1 MRNKKGFT
9 LIEMVAIIILLA
21 LISLIVYPIISN
33 IINDNK
39 DELYERQMGELLR
52 LSHAWVAGNAIDL
65 ETKEGFVYNLSFE
78 ELEKD
83 GYIVDEDVINP
94 KTGEKIDGCMVITYD
109 SINSDF
115 DVVYNPDCIIEDTD
129 KTPSINLTVA
139 DGIINSSG
147 YATKD
152 FDVNVVGVNIT
163 SYKYC
168 KGTKECEPT
177 TVVNGNSGN
186 IEINTNGE
194 TYVCVIGRN
203 KSKSTDKLCKS
214 YKLDKTELVMGTLI
228 IDGTKGLN
236 DWYVSDVKL
245 SVKDIEGVTSI
256 LNINKIDYDTEGTE
270 VVMTSTTTSGK
281 VGTKTYILK
290 VDKTKPTVGTLN
302 IIGTKGLNDWYVS
315 DVIFTLNNG
324 SDLTSGHYQTTSNIA
339 TITSDTKGTN
349 VIVTTIDKAGNQAT
363 ETHKIKVDKTPPV
376 AGSAT
381 FTGTLVNGWYTT
393 DVKVNVND
401 GSDTTSGHNS
411 TVSNITSIT
420 SNTTGTNVIIT
431 STDNAGNKSTRTYTL
446 KVDKDSPVLTAKAS
460 SVSEVER
467 ATDKNKSTLLYF
479 NTPVYSISGGSV
491 SCSISD
497 IKGLS
502 IGTYTI
508 TCKATGGNGKTTT
521 ASTNLTI
528 TQMTLVDK
536 IKYDNPVIA
545 SNQTW
550 TGAWTTSDPSGLYSE
565 NRYTDSGTTYYFRG
579 QPNNYMTFAG
589 QKFRIIRINEDGSV
603 RLFLESGI
611 GIYKFNSNY
620 NIDKE
625 YSGYTLSYYSTSEIK
640 NNVDS
645 WYNNISSDYK
655 TKLASPTNKFCEAAR
670 AGYREGLDYVGP
682 VKLTLKENYTPTFT
696 CPTDGNG
703 HGSLSYNVGLLT
715 YDEALYAGGWY
726 SGSPAFYLNDDKRFW
741 TMSPSGVLAS
751 DNYPSDWGVSY
762 YNSNTNNDGYLDN
775 FYLATEM
782 TAKPVINI
790 KGDLIVTGYGTSS
803 DPYVY
808 TIK

>member
-1 MRNKKGFT
+1 
-9 LIEMVAIIILLA
+9 
-21 LISLIVYPIISN
+21 
-33 IINDNK
+33 
-39 DELYERQMGELLR
+39 
-52 LSHAWVAGNAIDL
+52 
-65 ETKEGFVYNLSFE
+65 
-78 ELEKD
+78 
-83 GYIVDEDVINP
+83 
-94 KTGEKIDGCMVITYD
+94 
-109 SINSDF
+109 
-115 DVVYNPDCIIEDTD
+115 
-129 KTPSINLTVA
+129 
-139 DGIINSSG
+139 
-147 YATKD
+147 
-152 FDVNVVGVNIT
+152 
-163 SYKYC
+163 
-168 KGTKECEPT
+168 
-177 TVVNGNSGN
+177 
-186 IEINTNGE
+186 
-194 TYVCVIGRN
+194 
-203 KSKSTDKLCKS
+203 
-214 YKLDKTELVMGTLI
+214 MGTLI

-245 SVKDIEGVTSI
+245 SVKDIEGVTST

>member
-1 MRNKKGFT
+1 
-9 LIEMVAIIILLA
+9 
-21 LISLIVYPIISN
+21 
-33 IINDNK
+33 
-39 DELYERQMGELLR
+39 
-52 LSHAWVAGNAIDL
+52 
-65 ETKEGFVYNLSFE
+65 
-78 ELEKD
+78 
-83 GYIVDEDVINP
+83 
-94 KTGEKIDGCMVITYD
+94 
-109 SINSDF
+109 
-115 DVVYNPDCIIEDTD
+115 
-129 KTPSINLTVA
+129 
-139 DGIINSSG
+139 
-147 YATKD
+147 
-152 FDVNVVGVNIT
+152 
-163 SYKYC
+163 
-168 KGTKECEPT
+168 
-177 TVVNGNSGN
+177 
-186 IEINTNGE
+186 
-194 TYVCVIGRN
+194 
-203 KSKSTDKLCKS
+203 
-214 YKLDKTELVMGTLI
+214 MGTLI

-245 SVKDIEGVTSI
+245 SVKDIEGVTST

-479 NTPVYSISGGSV
+479 NTPVYSISDGSV

>member
-245 SVKDIEGVTSI
+245 SVKDIEGVTST

>member
-1 MRNKKGFT
+1 
-9 LIEMVAIIILLA
+9 MVCIRC
-21 LISLIVYPIISN
+21 N
-33 IINDNK
+33 I
-39 DELYERQMGELLR
+39 Y
-52 LSHAWVAGNAIDL
+52 
-65 ETKEGFVYNLSFE
+65 F
-78 ELEKD
+78 
-83 GYIVDEDVINP
+83 
-94 KTGEKIDGCMVITYD
+94 
-109 SINSDF
+109 
-115 DVVYNPDCIIEDTD
+115 
-129 KTPSINLTVA
+129 
-139 DGIINSSG
+139 
-147 YATKD
+147 
-152 FDVNVVGVNIT
+152 
-163 SYKYC
+163 
-168 KGTKECEPT
+168 
-177 TVVNGNSGN
+177 
-186 IEINTNGE
+186 
-194 TYVCVIGRN
+194 
-203 KSKSTDKLCKS
+203 
-214 YKLDKTELVMGTLI
+214 
-228 IDGTKGLN
+228 
-236 DWYVSDVKL
+236 
-245 SVKDIEGVTSI
+245 
-256 LNINKIDYDTEGTE
+256 
-270 VVMTSTTTSGK
+270 
-281 VGTKTYILK
+281 
-290 VDKTKPTVGTLN
+290 
-302 IIGTKGLNDWYVS
+302 
-315 DVIFTLNNG
+315 NNG

>member
-1 MRNKKGFT
+1 MKKGFT
-9 LIEMVAIIILLA
+9 LIEIIGIIILL
-21 LISLIVYPIISN
+21 SLIGLLVYPTIMRIIGDSKEDLYQKN
-33 IINDNK
+33 ISEIERMAANWASINEDK
-39 DELYERQMGELLR
+39 LPKVDKRGYYLKIEEME
-52 LSHAWVAGNAIDL
+52 
-65 ETKEGFVYNLSFE
+65 KEGFI
-78 ELEKD
+78 D
-83 GYIVDEDVINP
+83 GDVTNP
-94 KTGEKIDGCMVITYD
+94 KTGEAMQGCVGIIYNEEKNRHDYKYYD
-109 SINSDF
+109 DCENFVKPILSNLVANVVENEYGWRNKDFYVTLESEYLDYYDYCISDDKCEPSIRSNESNSPIL
-115 DVVYNPDCIIEDTD
+115 VNQEGIKYVCAKGANTVGETTTECLKYRLD
-129 KTPSINLTVA
+129 KTKP
-139 DGIINSSG
+139 
-147 YATKD
+147 
-152 FDVNVVGVNIT
+152 VVGNIVFT
-163 SYKYC
+163 
-168 KGTKECEPT
+168 GTQGLDNWYIGD
-177 TVVNGNSGN
+177 VLVS
-186 IEINTNGE
+186 NT
-194 TYVCVIGRN
+194 
-203 KSKSTDKLCKS
+203 KSTDALS
-214 YKLDKTELVMGTLI
+214 GIASNTLSPTETSITV
-228 IDGTKGLN
+228 DTKG
-236 DWYVSDVKL
+236 
-245 SVKDIEGVTSI
+245 
-256 LNINKIDYDTEGTE
+256 
-270 VVMTSTTTSGK
+270 
-281 VGTKTYILK
+281 KTYTLTARDLAGNESSVSYTVK
-290 VDKTKPTVGTLN
+290 VDKTAPTVGEL
-302 IIGTKGLNDWYVS
+302 
-315 DVIFTLNNG
+315 VIN
-324 SDLTSGHYQTTSNIA
+324 
-339 TITSDTKGTN
+339 
-349 VIVTTIDKAGNQAT
+349 
-363 ETHKIKVDKTPPV
+363 
-376 AGSAT
+376 
-381 FTGTLVNGWYTT
+381 GTLGDNGWYKSNVTFS
-393 DVKVNVND
+393 VKD